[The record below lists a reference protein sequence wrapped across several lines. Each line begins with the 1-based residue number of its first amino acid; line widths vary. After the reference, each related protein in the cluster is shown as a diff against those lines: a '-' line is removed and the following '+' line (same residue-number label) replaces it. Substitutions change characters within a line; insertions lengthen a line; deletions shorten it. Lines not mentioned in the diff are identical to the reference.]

1 MDLRCHDMAFR
12 TFVNLTNQ
20 QQRVRYVAILI
31 FCTRKSSTLSDTV
44 ERITM
49 LNTLV
54 DFEIGWK
61 IPTRLYGAIVHGEFA
76 AAYMFPAH
84 LPGGSNVT
92 VEILHRTLTKLIEGD
107 VEHGIEK
114 RKLPPTLYLQLDNTA
129 K

>member
-1 MDLRCHDMAFR
+1 MDQTCPDMAFR
-12 TFVNLTNQ
+12 TSVNQINQ
-20 QQRVRYVAILI
+20 QQRVINIARI
-31 FCTRKSSTLSDTV
+31 FTKFGSTLSNKV
-44 ERITM
+44 KRMTM
-49 LNTLV
+49 LNTLLP
-54 DFEIGWK
+54 FEIGWK

-107 VEHGIEK
+107 EDEGIEK

>member
-1 MDLRCHDMAFR
+1 MISTKMR
-12 TFVNLTNQ
+12 
-20 QQRVRYVAILI
+20 
-31 FCTRKSSTLSDTV
+31 STLSNKV
-44 ERITM
+44 KRITM
-49 LNTLV
+49 LNTLLP
-54 DFEIGWK
+54 FEIGWK

-107 VEHGIEK
+107 VDEGIEK

>member
-1 MDLRCHDMAFR
+1 L
-12 TFVNLTNQ
+12 VPSNW
-20 QQRVRYVAILI
+20 IL
-31 FCTRKSSTLSDTV
+31 FGK
-44 ERITM
+44 
-49 LNTLV
+49 
-54 DFEIGWK
+54 GWK

-107 VEHGIEK
+107 AEAGIEK

-129 K
+129 KSVY